1 MKICGFKNTRIHLE
15 GASERDV
22 MFFFGEER
30 CFRVR
35 VRVRVDTNPNP
46 KPTLKQH
53 SSFVKSCLLRI
64 FLHVGS
70 GNYMRKSIHYNND
83 KKEKKKKKNFHINY
97 LSNTKHIS
105 NFPEA

>member
-22 MFFFGEER
+22 SKSWVRGQGLSFSFFLFFFFFFCEEC

-46 KPTLKQH
+46 KPNPKTEVFVRQKM
-53 SSFVKSCLLRI
+53 SSKNISSCW
-64 FLHVGS
+64 
-70 GNYMRKSIHYNND
+70 MRKLHEKIHS
-83 KKEKKKKKNFHINY
+83 
-97 LSNTKHIS
+97 L
-105 NFPEA
+105 

>member
-46 KPTLKQH
+46 KPNPKTAFFVRQKLSSQNISSCWKRKLHEKIH
-53 SSFVKSCLLRI
+53 SL
-64 FLHVGS
+64 
-70 GNYMRKSIHYNND
+70 
-83 KKEKKKKKNFHINY
+83 
-97 LSNTKHIS
+97 
-105 NFPEA
+105 